1 MADLVWSDPDPEKE
15 DFAISPRCVRARPCT
30 RTALRSPN
38 TDTSVVYYQ
47 QGCGIHF
54 RFGRRVQVPGDQ
66 PNVAHSPRASTM
78 YGGLYVPLRRAPFYC
93 LVCAK
98 LLLPLR
104 KLGEHPRGGPGWS
117 DVLQRLPSRARK
129 RTGRPEPSGRA
140 ECGREGVSQS
150 LSPIARAPA
159 HRLPLVLRTSSC
171 VRSCRSTSCNIRDG
185 RTIPLAAQT
194 AVTLDHNCILGSR
207 GPARPA

>member
-38 TDTSVVYYQ
+38 TDTSVVCLPGARDTLLVRVSCTSFWRLTRCRTSSARISCVWRAIRPSSTSTCPPSGLRQ
-47 QGCGIHF
+47 TTVTAAET
-54 RFGRRVQVPGDQ
+54 RRVSWRSVQV
-66 PNVAHSPRASTM
+66 ARCTSTSSRPRPKTSGTAQAIRPRRVRE
-78 YGGLYVPLRRAPFYC
+78 GRYVPVAL
-93 LVCAK
+93 
-98 LLLPLR
+98 
-104 KLGEHPRGGPGWS
+104 
-117 DVLQRLPSRARK
+117 
-129 RTGRPEPSGRA
+129 
-140 ECGREGVSQS
+140 
-150 LSPIARAPA
+150 PIARALA
-159 HRLPLVLRTSSC
+159 HPLPLVPRTSSC

-194 AVTLDHNCILGSR
+194 AATLDHNCILGSY